1 MIKPKT
7 FRLYLLAF
15 LFLGAIV
22 GVVCG
27 INAGFPQ
34 LSNEA
39 FGSIGFFVFL
49 GFMASLNWFDYGI
62 NWNTYKFKNKSKDKR
77 K

>member
-22 GVVCG
+22 GVVCD
-27 INAGFPQ
+27 INAVFPQ

-39 FGSIGFFVFL
+39 FGSIMEEVAFSPESIG
-49 GFMASLNWFDYGI
+49 
-62 NWNTYKFKNKSKDKR
+62 
-77 K
+77 